1 MPSPSA
7 LWLLRCYF
15 RSRPTPHLLITKRF
29 RGEERWSSQGGAPN
43 VPEKWRVAVAK
54 QKLRD
59 SKKPRIEKDP
69 LQGMS
74 HHVLGQRFS
83 LFTTHPSSPGSPIFS
98 PDGTHIFSKLQAFLR
113 AQYPCEGFQ
122 EVITPTI
129 YKKGLWEQSGHWE
142 NYKDDMFTV
151 RGRGAQ
157 GEVAGK
163 EIGED
168 EEYGLKPMNC
178 PGHCLL
184 FQSERRSYRDLPI
197 RYADFSPLHRNE
209 ISGALSGMTRLRR
222 FHQDDGH
229 IFCRPEQVEE
239 EITKT
244 LKFVLTV
251 YQLFDLGKI
260 QFRLSTRP
268 QQQSGGGFIG
278 TEEEWDRAESQLS
291 RALQNSGQEVII
303 QKGGGAFYGP
313 KIDILVKDYN
323 LKEHQTATI
332 QLDFQLPRRLGL
344 EYHCP
349 APELEAKGIPTKE
362 RDAESMRRS
371 GVLPPIL
378 IHRAVLGSLE
388 RFMALMIERYRGNWP
403 FWISPRQLIILT
415 VTTNEEVLEYA
426 KNAVRIITTPP
437 GGQGYHQQDQKQKQ
451 PQHRPLHAHSFTV
464 HTDFSDRSI
473 AKKVQEARL
482 KRYNMIGIIGQK
494 NLKMGNNNNN
504 PGGYGGGGGG
514 GNNGSGGGGGGGK
527 IDLSFGGQSKLVNT
541 WDVIEKVLPGSQSP
555 VQKLGAHV
563 YRGMPGVQM
572 PPEMCRD
579 LMEKLTEAYL

>member
-1 MPSPSA
+1 MPSPSS
-7 LWLLRCYF
+7 LWLLRCSF
-15 RSRPTPHLLITKRF
+15 RSRPTPHLSTKRF
-29 RGEERWSSQGGAPN
+29 RGEYQWDHVPKKQPHLERWQL
-43 VPEKWRVAVAK
+43 AVARHK
-54 QKLRD
+54 EKDRD
-59 SKKPRIEKDP
+59 KPGEKDP
-69 LQGMS
+69 LEGVS

-113 AQYPCEGFQ
+113 AQYPREGFQ

-151 RGRGAQ
+151 TGRGAQ
-157 GEVAGK
+157 GKVAGK
-163 EIGED
+163 EIGDD

-239 EITKT
+239 EITNT
-244 LKFVLTV
+244 LKFVLMV
-251 YQLFDLGKI
+251 YKLFDLGRI

-268 QQQSGGGFIG
+268 ETGFVG
-278 TEEEWDRAESQLS
+278 TEEEWDVAESQLS
-291 RALQNSGQEVII
+291 AALDNFGREVIY

-313 KIDILVKDYN
+313 KIDIIVKDYN

-344 EYHCP
+344 EYHSP
-349 APELEAKGIPTKE
+349 APALEAQGIPIE
-362 RDAESMRRS
+362 NRDAESMRRA
-371 GVLPPIL
+371 GVLAPVL

-403 FWISPRQLIILT
+403 FWISPRQMIILT
-415 VTTNEEVLEYA
+415 VTTNEEVLTFA
-426 KNAVRIITTPP
+426 KAAVGTITSAP
-437 GGQGYHQQDQKQKQ
+437 Q
-451 PQHRPLHAHSFTV
+451 PHYCMRPLDAQDFTV

-473 AKKVQEARL
+473 AKKLQDAKL
-482 KRYNMIGIIGQK
+482 KRYNIIGIIGQK
-494 NLKMGNNNNN
+494 NLKNE
-504 PGGYGGGGGG
+504 
-514 GNNGSGGGGGGGK
+514 GK
-527 IDLSFGGQSKLVNT
+527 IDLSFHGQSKLVNS

-555 VQKLGAHV
+555 VQKLAAHV

-572 PPEMCRD
+572 TPKMCRQV
-579 LMEKLTEAYL
+579 MEKLSEEYL

>member
-15 RSRPTPHLLITKRF
+15 RSRPTPHLTTKRF
-29 RGEERWSSQGGAPN
+29 RGEDRQFQAPRAVN
-43 VPEKWRVAVAK
+43 VEKWRLAIAK
-54 QKLRD
+54 QKERD
-59 SKKPRIEKDP
+59 SKKPVEKDP
-69 LQGMS
+69 LKGMS
-74 HHVLGQRFS
+74 HRALGQRFS

-113 AQYPCEGFQ
+113 AQYPREGFQ

-142 NYKDDMFTV
+142 NYKNDMFTV
-151 RGRGAQ
+151 TGRGAQ
-157 GEVAGK
+157 GKVAEK
-163 EIGED
+163 EIGDD

-229 IFCRPEQVEE
+229 IFCRPEQVEQ

-268 QQQSGGGFIG
+268 KTGFVG
-278 TEEEWDRAESQLS
+278 TEEEWARAESQLS
-291 RALQNSGQEVII
+291 AALQNSGQEVIY

-313 KIDILVKDYN
+313 KIDIMVKDYN

-332 QLDFQLPRRLGL
+332 QLDFQLPQRLGL

-349 APELEAKGIPTKE
+349 APELEAQGIPTKE
-362 RDAESMRRS
+362 RDAESMSRS
-371 GVLPPIL
+371 GVLAPVL

-403 FWISPRQLIILT
+403 FWISPRQMIILT
-415 VTTNEEVLEYA
+415 VTTNEEVLKFA
-426 KNAVRIITTPP
+426 KRAVNTITTAP
-437 GGQGYHQQDQKQKQ
+437 Q
-451 PQHRPLHAHSFTV
+451 PHHCMRPLDAQDFTV

-482 KRYNMIGIIGQK
+482 KRYNIIGIIGQK
-494 NLKMGNNNNN
+494 NLNNQ
-504 PGGYGGGGGG
+504 
-514 GNNGSGGGGGGGK
+514 GK
-527 IDLSFGGQSKLVNT
+527 IDLTFGGQSKLVST
-541 WDVIEKVLPGSQSP
+541 WDVIETVLPGSQSP

-572 PPEMCRD
+572 KPEMCRQ
-579 LMEKLTEAYL
+579 LMEKLSEGYL

>member
-1 MPSPSA
+1 MPSSRA
-7 LWLLRCYF
+7 LWLLQSFF
-15 RSRPTPHLLITKRF
+15 RSRPAPRLTTKRF
-29 RGEERWSSQGGAPN
+29 RGEDHRPN
-43 VPEKWRVAVAK
+43 NSEKWRLAVAK
-54 QKLRD
+54 
-59 SKKPRIEKDP
+59 EKERRSNKSGERDP

-74 HHVLGQRFS
+74 HRVLGQRFS

-113 AQYPCEGFQ
+113 AQYPREGFQ

-151 RGRGAQ
+151 TGRGAQ
-157 GEVAGK
+157 GKVAGK
-163 EIGED
+163 EIGDD

-209 ISGALSGMTRLRR
+209 ISGALSGMKRLRR

-244 LKFVLTV
+244 LKFVLKV
-251 YQLFDLGKI
+251 YELFDLGQI

-268 QQQSGGGFIG
+268 ETGFVG
-278 TEEEWDRAESQLS
+278 TEEEWARAEAQLS
-291 RALQNSGQEVII
+291 AALQNSGKEVIFE
-303 QKGGGAFYGP
+303 KGGGAFYGP
-313 KIDILVKDYN
+313 KIDILVKDYD

-349 APELEAKGIPTKE
+349 APKLEAQGIPTKD
-362 RDAESMRRS
+362 RDVESMSRS
-371 GVLPPIL
+371 GVLAPVL

-403 FWISPRQLIILT
+403 FWISPRQMIILT
-415 VTTNEEVLEYA
+415 VTTNNDVLEFA
-426 KNAVRIITTPP
+426 KRAVETITTAP
-437 GGQGYHQQDQKQKQ
+437 Q
-451 PQHRPLHAHSFTV
+451 PHHCMRPLDAQDFTV

-482 KRYNMIGIIGQK
+482 KRYNIIGIIGQK
-494 NLKMGNNNNN
+494 NLKNQ
-504 PGGYGGGGGG
+504 
-514 GNNGSGGGGGGGK
+514 GK
-527 IDLSFGGQSKLVNT
+527 IDLAFGGQSKLVNT
-541 WDVIEKVLPGSQSP
+541 WDVVEKVLPGSQSP

-572 PPEMCRD
+572 KPEMCRQ
-579 LMEKLTEAYL
+579 LMEKLSEAYV

>member
-7 LWLLRCYF
+7 LWLLRCFF
-15 RSRPTPHLLITKRF
+15 RSRPTPHLSTKRF
-29 RGEERWSSQGGAPN
+29 RGDYQWVRAPKK
-43 VPEKWRVAVAK
+43 EKNLEGWQLAVAK
-54 QKLRD
+54 HKERD
-59 SKKPRIEKDP
+59 RSKPEEKDP
-69 LQGMS
+69 LEGIS

-113 AQYPCEGFQ
+113 AQYPREGFQ

-142 NYKDDMFTV
+142 NYKDDMFAVT
-151 RGRGAQ
+151 GRGAQ
-157 GEVAGK
+157 GKVAGK
-163 EIGED
+163 EIGDD

-239 EITKT
+239 EITNT

-251 YQLFDLGKI
+251 YQLFDLGRI

-268 QQQSGGGFIG
+268 ETGFVG
-278 TEEEWDRAESQLS
+278 TEEEWARAESQLGA
-291 RALQNSGQEVII
+291 ALENSGREVIY

-313 KIDILVKDYN
+313 KIDIIVKDYN

-344 EYHCP
+344 EYHSP
-349 APELEAKGIPTKE
+349 APELEAQGIPVE
-362 RDAESMRRS
+362 NRDAESMSRA
-371 GVLPPIL
+371 GVLAPVL

-403 FWISPRQLIILT
+403 FWISPRQMIILT
-415 VTTNEEVLEYA
+415 VTTNEEVLRCA
-426 KNAVRIITTPP
+426 KAAVQTINSVP
-437 GGQGYHQQDQKQKQ
+437 QQ
-451 PQHRPLHAHSFTV
+451 HHCMRPLDAQDFTV

-473 AKKVQEARL
+473 SKKIQEAKL
-482 KRYNMIGIIGQK
+482 KRYNIIGIIGQK
-494 NLKMGNNNNN
+494 NLKNE
-504 PGGYGGGGGG
+504 
-514 GNNGSGGGGGGGK
+514 GK
-527 IDLSFGGQSKLVNT
+527 IDLSFHGQSKLVNS

-555 VQKLGAHV
+555 VQKLAAHV

-572 PPEMCRD
+572 TPEMCRQV
-579 LMEKLTEAYL
+579 MEKLSEKYL

>member
-7 LWLLRCYF
+7 LWLLRCYL
-15 RSRPTPHLLITKRF
+15 RSRPRPHLTIKRF
-29 RGEERWSSQGGAPN
+29 RGEVRGLQAPRVVN
-43 VPEKWRVAVAK
+43 VEKWRLAIAK
-54 QKLRD
+54 QKERD
-59 SKKPRIEKDP
+59 SNKAVEKDP
-69 LQGMS
+69 LAGMS
-74 HHVLGQRFS
+74 HRDLGQRFS

-113 AQYPCEGFQ
+113 AQYPREGFQ
-122 EVITPTI
+122 EVITPSI

-142 NYKDDMFTV
+142 NYKNDMFTV

-157 GEVAGK
+157 GQVAGK
-163 EIGED
+163 EIGDD

-244 LKFVLTV
+244 LNFVLTV
-251 YQLFDLGKI
+251 YHLFDLGKI

-268 QQQSGGGFIG
+268 ETGFVG
-278 TEEEWDRAESQLS
+278 TEEEWARAESQL
-291 RALQNSGQEVII
+291 RQALQNSGQEVIY

-313 KIDILVKDYN
+313 KIDIMVKDYN

-349 APELEAKGIPTKE
+349 APELEAQGIPTKE
-362 RDAESMRRS
+362 RDAESMNRS
-371 GVLPPIL
+371 GVLAPVL

-403 FWISPRQLIILT
+403 FWISPRQMIILT
-415 VTTNEEVLEYA
+415 VTMNEEVLEFA
-426 KNAVRIITTPP
+426 KRACETIRTAAAAAAPP
-437 GGQGYHQQDQKQKQ
+437 PQTQ
-451 PQHRPLHAHSFTV
+451 PLPHHHHHHHHYCSSMLRPLHAQDFTV

-482 KRYNMIGIIGQK
+482 KRYNIIGIIGQK
-494 NLKMGNNNNN
+494 NLNNH
-504 PGGYGGGGGG
+504 
-514 GNNGSGGGGGGGK
+514 GK
-527 IDLSFGGQSKLVNT
+527 IDLSFGGQSKLVST

-572 PPEMCRD
+572 KPEMCRQ
-579 LMEKLTEAYL
+579 LMEKLTEGYL

>member
-15 RSRPTPHLLITKRF
+15 RSRPTPHLISKRF
-29 RGEERWSSQGGAPN
+29 RGEDSWSSQSPN
-43 VPEKWRVAVAK
+43 VEKWRVAVAK
-54 QKLRD
+54 QKAKD
-59 SKKPRIEKDP
+59 SKKPIEKDP

-83 LFTTHPSSPGSPIFS
+83 LFTTHPSSPGSPIFT

-113 AQYPCEGFQ
+113 AQYPREGFQ

-163 EIGED
+163 EIGDD

-244 LKFVLTV
+244 LKFVMTV

-268 QQQSGGGFIG
+268 QKSGFVG

-291 RALQNSGQEVII
+291 SALQNSGQEVIY

-313 KIDILVKDYN
+313 KIDIMVKDYN

-349 APELEAKGIPTKE
+349 APDLEAQGIQIKK
-362 RDAESMRRS
+362 RGAESMRRS
-371 GVLPPIL
+371 GVLAPVL

-426 KNAVRIITTPP
+426 KKAVKIITTPP
-437 GGQGYHQQDQKQKQ
+437 GEEQQNQEQKN
-451 PQHRPLHAHSFTV
+451 HRPLHAHSFTV

-482 KRYNMIGIIGQK
+482 KRYNMIGIIGEK
-494 NLKMGNNNNN
+494 NLMEKKT
-504 PGGYGGGGGG
+504 
-514 GNNGSGGGGGGGK
+514 GGK

-541 WDVIEKVLPGSQSP
+541 WDIIEKVLPGSQSP

-572 PPEMCRD
+572 NPEMCRE
-579 LMEKLTEAYL
+579 LMEKLSEGYL